1 MMFAMILAK
10 PQEAT
15 PMSFD
20 FREIE
25 TFVLNLEPHPLEV
38 EKGNFAYWNDL
49 AILAGIN
56 LVEESIIASQ

>member
-1 MMFAMILAK
+1 
-10 PQEAT
+10 
-15 PMSFD
+15 MSFD

-56 LVEESIIASQ
+56 LLEESIIASQ